1 MCRNNPSGGGGAP
14 IDRRRFIGLA
24 AFATVGIREALRTRG
39 ARAEDS
45 AADSP
50 PAVSD
55 RLVLFTEPQG
65 KTPLRIADIPLDGA
79 PVMALPLSPSS
90 GTVRDG
96 SRLNRIA
103 LVRTDPKTLEAAARE
118 RAADGVLAFSAVCTH
133 EACFVAGWL
142 PDEGAIVC
150 PCHSSKFNARAE
162 GEVLA
167 GPAPRSLPSLPLKI
181 KGGELVI
188 AGPFSSAPG
197 VRRKSE

>member
-1 MCRNNPSGGGGAP
+1 MCRDNASEDGGACV
-14 IDRRRFIGLA
+14 DRRRFILLA
-24 AFATVGIREALRTRG
+24 AGATVGIRHALR
-39 ARAEDS
+39 ARVAWAEGS
-45 AADSP
+45 AADSA
-50 PAVSD
+50 PALSD
-55 RLVLFTEPQG
+55 RLVAIAEPQG
-65 KTPLRIADIPLDGA
+65 KTPLRPVDVPLGGP
-79 PVMALPLSPSS
+79 PVMALPFDPSS

-103 LVRTDPKTLEAAARE
+103 LVRTDPKALEAAARE

-142 PDEGAIVC
+142 PDEDAIVC
-150 PCHSSKFNARAE
+150 PCHSSKFNARAD
-162 GEVLA
+162 GEVLS

-181 KGGELVI
+181 EGGELVI